1 MKGKLLLA
9 LKILVSLS
17 LLLWLLITMDLGR
30 FRSIML
36 EMTPSWLLLAFVFKS
51 CGVFASILRWKLLLR
66 GQGMNIPLRFLTASF
81 LEGRFFGSFFPSTI
95 GLDTYRTY
103 DLVKFSRQTAS
114 SISVTLVDKVIGL
127 FSLSFLVLI
136 TSGAGA
142 QMVGTEGVGFILA
155 IFLFPMLI
163 SIAALMFPNLLGKIT
178 DAKRWKN
185 NRWTKSIGRFIET
198 LTVYSNQRGLLFQA
212 MGLGIVIHLG
222 TTLMYYG
229 TALTVGANID
239 LSDILFTG
247 PLMITATV
255 IPLSIA
261 GIGVRE
267 GAFIF
272 FLSRIGVTLE
282 SATLLGFLGFLV
294 GGFISLLGGVIFVL
308 RSHRYKDK
316 KLGPCEK
323 GTRTETPHPG
333 DQIGTEIIAEQKE

>member
-1 MKGKLLLA
+1 MKGKLLLT

-17 LLLWLLITMDLGR
+17 LLLWLLRTMDLGR
-30 FRSIML
+30 FWSVML
-36 EMTPSWLLLAFVFKS
+36 EMTPGWLLLAFVFKS

-66 GQGMNIPLRFLTASF
+66 GQGMDIPLSFLTASF

-103 DLVKFSRQTAS
+103 DLVKFSGQTAS

-136 TSGAGA
+136 TAGAGS
-142 QMVGTEGVGFILA
+142 QMVGIEGVGFILA

-163 SIAALMFPNLLGKIT
+163 SVVALMFPNLFGKIT
-178 DAKRWKN
+178 NADRWKN

-198 LTVYSNQRGLLFQA
+198 LTTYSNQRSLLFQA
-212 MGLGIVIHLG
+212 MGLGILIHLG

-229 TALTVGANID
+229 TALTVGADIN

-272 FLSRIGVTLE
+272 FLTRIGVTLE

-308 RSHRYKDK
+308 RSHR
-316 KLGPCEK
+316 
-323 GTRTETPHPG
+323 
-333 DQIGTEIIAEQKE
+333 